1 MSFRSFSRPLRAVLA
16 GGVASLA
23 FAAAAQAQTAADAQ
37 AEARDLDAQT
47 VDDIVVTGSPIVGS
61 QRAALNQQRT
71 ADNLINV
78 IAADTVGQFP
88 DQNSAAALARL
99 PAVAVQRDQGQER
112 YLQVRGGPNRWTSVS
127 VDGVNIIGV
136 DEGGVSRAFRFDAVP
151 AVILSALEVN
161 KSLTP
166 DLPGEAIL
174 ARVNL
179 RTFSPFERRGFHVQ
193 GDVGYGEMSLGG
205 GPQEQAA
212 LRGSWSNDR
221 FGIMAAASHYER
233 EQITDNREFSY
244 DADTGL
250 PEAFD
255 IRSYR
260 VTRSSEAAM
269 LGLAFRPADGH
280 ELFFKTLYSNFNDD
294 EERNQYV
301 LELADAVSGV
311 VREDAGDLVG
321 VPVTGAFN
329 YGEYRNDNWISTLG
343 GDHRMADWDLSW
355 RINYT
360 ETENTTWLPMM
371 RQMWMNPLTSPSLT
385 YDRSNPNL
393 PIVTQFDTAVVEMTG
408 AGAPIFGRGAARDS
422 LRQGDP
428 TLNLMIPITS
438 AVNTESWVYKVDATR
453 TFDWGGR
460 SVEVSAGVE
469 YDSREVSGAA
479 ISQTSVLMLP
489 ALLPQVGLAFDAADY
504 VTDRSWETGFPLG
517 FNINWV
523 DNVAM
528 RRDIDGILSAL
539 EEAGLYDPA
548 DLTAPNGLYTIGE
561 DLFAGY
567 AMAKFRAGPAQIVA
581 GLRVEHLSQD
591 IGGFV
596 PDAAGFTP
604 VNASQDDTS
613 LFPSINVKFDLTDDI
628 LLRLSAQTGIARPS
642 FSVVRTSASID
653 DTGETVTAGNPYLE
667 PERTWGGDAS
677 LEWYL
682 PGAGLASISGFYRN
696 VDNVLFDSQTVVE
709 DDLFDAP
716 GLDRTGYDYVTTL
729 NGGEGKLY
737 GVEIAYLQQ
746 FVFLPGAWSG
756 FGFQGN
762 LSLLSGDFEAPDGRT
777 VDFPGVS
784 DTIANAS
791 IFYENY
797 GLSARVSYQW
807 RSEWIDTLSFA
818 GFGDQMRDGYES
830 LDLSVRYAVTDN
842 VSVYFDANNLS
853 DETYIAYQGDAL
865 HPTEVE
871 QVGRRYLAGL
881 RFRF

>member
-1 MSFRSFSRPLRAVLA
+1 MSLIRSFHSSKSALGAGSAALA
-16 GGVASLA
+16 LLA
-23 FAAAAQAQTAADAQ
+23 AGAAQAQTAAETQAQVQDAQ
-37 AEARDLDAQT
+37 A
-47 VDDIVVTGSPIVGS
+47 VDDIVVTASPIVGS
-61 QRAALNQQRT
+61 QRAALNQQRN

-179 RTFSPFERRGFHVQ
+179 RTFSPFERSGFHAY
-193 GDVGYGEMSLGG
+193 GDVGYGQMDLGE

-212 LRGSWSNDR
+212 LRGSWSNDT
-221 FGIMAAASHYER
+221 FGVMAAASHYER

-255 IRSYR
+255 IRNYR

-301 LELADAVSGV
+301 LELADAASGTIGA
-311 VREDAGDLVG
+311 DSGDLVG

-343 GDHRMADWDLSW
+343 GDHHMADWDLTW

-360 ETENTTWLPMM
+360 ETENTTYLPLM
-371 RQMWMNPLTSPSLT
+371 RQMWVNPLTSPSLS

-393 PIVTQFDTAVVEMTG
+393 PIIDLYDTV
-408 AGAPIFGRGAARDS
+408 RGAAGLARGPARGNLS
-422 LRQGDP
+422 QGNP
-428 TLNLMIPITS
+428 TLNLLIPIVS
-438 AVNTESWVYKVDATR
+438 AVNTESWVYKADASR
-453 TFDWGGR
+453 TFQIGGR
-460 SVEVSAGVE
+460 EVEVSGGVE
-469 YDSREVSGAA
+469 YDTRDVTGSA
-479 ISQTSVLMLP
+479 ISTTSVLVFP
-489 ALLPQVGLAFDAADY
+489 ALLPRIGATFNAADY
-504 VTDRSWETGFPLG
+504 VTDQPWRTGFPLG
-517 FNINWV
+517 FGINWV
-523 DNVAM
+523 DNKAM
-528 RRDIDGILSAL
+528 RRDIDDILNQL
-539 EEAGLYDPA
+539 QGAGLYDPA
-548 DLTAPNGLYTIGE
+548 ALTPPNSVYNIQE

-567 AMAKFRAGPAQIVA
+567 AMAKFQAGPAQIVA

-596 PDAAGFTP
+596 PDATGFTA

-642 FSVVRTSASID
+642 FSVVRTSASIN

-667 PERTWGGDAS
+667 PERTWGGDVS

-682 PGAGLASISGFYRN
+682 PGAGLASVGGFYRN

-716 GLDRTGYDYVTTL
+716 GLDRTGYDYITTL

-746 FVFLPGAWSG
+746 FVFLPGVWSG

-762 LSLLSGDFEAPDGRT
+762 LSLLSGDFKAPDGRT

-807 RSEWIDTLSFA
+807 RSQWIDTLSFA
-818 GFGDQMRDGYES
+818 GFGDQMRDGYEN

-853 DETYIAYQGDAL
+853 DETYVAYEGDAL

>member
-1 MSFRSFSRPLRAVLA
+1 MTIRSTLRLR
-16 GGVASLA
+16 ASLA
-23 FAAAAQAQTAADAQ
+23 AGTASLALAAAGATQAQTAASAAAQTQEDAQ
-37 AEARDLDAQT
+37 ALDE
-47 VDDIVVTGSPIVGS
+47 IVVTASPIVGS
-61 QRAALNQQRT
+61 QRAALNQQRN

-78 IAADTVGQFP
+78 IASDTVGQFP

-179 RTFSPFERRGFHVQ
+179 RTFSPFERRGFHAQ
-193 GDVGYGEMSLGG
+193 GDLGYGQMDLGD

-221 FGIMAAASHYER
+221 FGLMAAASHYER

-244 DADTGL
+244 DPATGL

-255 IRSYR
+255 IRNYR

-280 ELFFKTLYSNFNDD
+280 ELFLKTLYSNFNDD

-301 LELADAVSGV
+301 LELADAASGV
-311 VREDAGDLVG
+311 IGADSGDLVG

-329 YGEYRNDNWISTLG
+329 YGEYRNNNWISTLG
-343 GDHRMADWDLSW
+343 GDHHTADWDLSW

-360 ETENTTWLPMM
+360 ETENTTWLPLM
-371 RQMWMNPLTSPSLT
+371 RQMWVNPLTSPSLS

-393 PIVTQFDTAVVEMTG
+393 PIVTLYDTVVG
-408 AGAPIFGRGAARDS
+408 AGGLGRGAARDTLS
-422 LRQGDP
+422 QGDP
-428 TLNLMIPITS
+428 TLNLLIPITS
-438 AVNTESWVYKVDATR
+438 AVNTESWTYKADVRR
-453 TFDWGGR
+453 TIDLGGR
-460 SVEVSAGVE
+460 SVEVSAGAE
-469 YDSREVSGAA
+469 YDSREVSGSA
-479 ISQTSVLMLP
+479 ISTASVLVFP
-489 ALLPQVGLAFDAADY
+489 ALLPRIGATFNAADY
-504 VTDRSWETGFPLG
+504 VTDQPWKTGFPLG
-517 FNINWV
+517 FGINWV
-523 DNVAM
+523 DNTAM
-528 RRDIDGILSAL
+528 RRDIDSILDRLQA
-539 EEAGLYDPA
+539 AGLYDPA
-548 DLTAPNGLYTIGE
+548 DLTPPNSVYDISE
-561 DLFAGY
+561 DLLAGY
-567 AMAKFRAGPAQIVA
+567 VMAKFQAGPAQIVT
-581 GLRVEHLSQD
+581 GLRIEHLSQD

-596 PDAAGFTP
+596 PDATGFKA
-604 VNASQDDTS
+604 VEASQDDTS

-642 FSVVRTSASID
+642 FAVVRTSASVD
-653 DTGETVTAGNPYLE
+653 DTGQTVTAGNPYLE

-682 PGAGLASISGFYRN
+682 PGAGLASVSGFYRH

-709 DDLFDAP
+709 GDLFDAP
-716 GLDRTGYDYVTTL
+716 GLDRTGYDYITTL

-737 GVEIAYLQQ
+737 GVELAYLQQ
-746 FVFLPGAWSG
+746 FVFLPSGWSG

-762 LSLLSGDFEAPDGRT
+762 LSLLSGDFAAPDGRT

-797 GLSARVSYQW
+797 GLSARLSYQW
-807 RSEWIDTLSFA
+807 RSAWIDTLSFA
-818 GFGDQMRDGYES
+818 GFGDQMRDGYEN
-830 LDLSVRYAVTDN
+830 LDLSLRYAVNDN
-842 VSVYFDANNLS
+842 VTVYLDANNLS
-853 DETYIAYQGDAL
+853 DETYVAYEGDIQ

-881 RFRF
+881 RLRF

>member
-1 MSFRSFSRPLRAVLA
+1 MNFHRHNSLRAALTASVGFSVLIAA
-16 GGVASLA
+16 G
-23 FAAAAQAQTAADAQ
+23 AAQAQDSVDRDAT
-37 AEARDLDAQT
+37 T
-47 VDDIVVTGSPIVGS
+47 VDEVIVTASPIVGS
-61 QRAALNQQRT
+61 QRAALAQQRN

-78 IAADTVGQFP
+78 IASDTVGQFP

-179 RTFSPFERRGFHVQ
+179 RTFSPFERRGFHGQ
-193 GDVGYGEMSLGG
+193 GDIGYGEMELGG

-221 FGIMAAASHYER
+221 FGVMAAASHYER

-244 DADTGL
+244 DPTTGL

-260 VTRSSEAAM
+260 VTRSSDAAM

-280 ELFFKTLYSNFNDD
+280 EIFLKSLYSDFNDD

-301 LELADAVSGV
+301 LELADAASGV
-311 VREDAGDLVG
+311 VGEDAGDLVG

-329 YGEYRNDNWISTLG
+329 YGEYRNNNWISTLG
-343 GDHRMADWDLSW
+343 GDHEAGAWDLSW

-371 RQMWMNPLTSPSLT
+371 RQMWVNPLTSPSLT

-393 PIVTQFDTAVVEMTG
+393 PVVTLYDTVVTGVDG
-408 AGAPIFGRGAARDS
+408 AGDPIFGRGDARS
-422 LRQGDP
+422 ALRQDDP
-428 TLNLMIPITS
+428 TLNLMIPIVS
-438 AVNTESWVYKVDATR
+438 AVETQSWVYKLDGSR
-453 TFDWGGR
+453 EFDWGGR
-460 SVEVSAGVE
+460 PVEVSTGIE
-469 YDSREVSGAA
+469 YNSREVMGSA

-489 ALLPQVGLAFDAADY
+489 ALLPAVGLTFDAGDY
-504 VTDRSWETGFPLG
+504 VTDQPWQTNFPTGFG
-517 FNINWV
+517 VNWV
-523 DNVAM
+523 DNGAM
-528 RRDIDGILSAL
+528 RRDIDVILSTL
-539 EEAGLYDPA
+539 EDAGLYDPA
-548 DLTAPNGLYTIGE
+548 DLTAPNGRYEIQE
-561 DLFAGY
+561 DVLAGY
-567 AMAKFRAGPAQIVA
+567 AMAKFEAGPAQIVA
-581 GLRVEHLSQD
+581 GLRVEHLTQD
-591 IGGFV
+591 IGGFI
-596 PDAAGFTP
+596 PDAAGFIP
-604 VNASQDDTS
+604 VTASQEDTS
-613 LFPSINVKFDLTDDI
+613 LFPSINVKFDLAEDI

-642 FSVVRTSASID
+642 FAVVRTSASID
-653 DTGETVTAGNPYLE
+653 DTGEVVSAGNPYLE

-682 PGAGLASISGFYRN
+682 PGSGLASVSGFYRN
-696 VDNVLFDSQTVVE
+696 VDNVLFDSQTIVT

-737 GVEIAYLQQ
+737 GVEVAYLQQ
-746 FVFLPGAWSG
+746 FVFLPGPWAG
-756 FGFQGN
+756 LGFQGN
-762 LSLLSGDFEAPDGRT
+762 LSLLSGDFETPDGRT

-784 DTIANAS
+784 DTIVNAS
-791 IFYENY
+791 LFYENY
-797 GLSARVSYQW
+797 GLSARASYQW

-830 LDLSVRYAVTDN
+830 VDVSVRYAVNDN
-842 VSVYFDANNLS
+842 VSVYFDANNLT
-853 DETYIAYQGDAL
+853 DETYVAYEGDKA

>member
-1 MSFRSFSRPLRAVLA
+1 MSLIRSSYVSKSALGV
-16 GGVASLA
+16 GVAALA
-23 FAAAAQAQTAADAQ
+23 LVASGAVQAQTAAETQAQ
-37 AEARDLDAQT
+37 IDTQT
-47 VDDIVVTGSPIVGS
+47 VDDIVVTASPIVGS
-61 QRAALNQQRT
+61 QRAALNQQRN

-179 RTFSPFERRGFHVQ
+179 RTFSPFERRGFHAQ
-193 GDVGYGEMSLGG
+193 GDLGYGEMDLGG

-221 FGIMAAASHYER
+221 FGVMAAASHYER

-301 LELADAVSGV
+301 LELADAVSGTIGA
-311 VREDAGDLVG
+311 DAGDLVG

-371 RQMWMNPLTSPSLT
+371 RQMWVNPLTSPSLS
-385 YDRSNPNL
+385 YDRSDPNL
-393 PIVTQFDTAVVEMTG
+393 PIVTLYDTVAG
-408 AGAPIFGRGAARDS
+408 AGGLARGPARDS

-438 AVNTESWVYKVDATR
+438 AVNTESWVYKIDATR

-460 SVEVSAGVE
+460 SVEMSAGVE
-469 YDSREVSGAA
+469 YDSREVRGSA

-489 ALLPQVGLAFDAADY
+489 ALLPRVGLTFNAADY
-504 VTDRSWETGFPLG
+504 VTDRPWDTGFPLG
-517 FNINWV
+517 FRINWV

-528 RRDIDGILSAL
+528 RRDIDGILTAL
-539 EEAGLYDPA
+539 EGAGLYDPA
-548 DLTAPNGLYTIGE
+548 NLTAPNGLYTIGE

-567 AMAKFRAGPAQIVA
+567 AMAKFQAGPAQIVA

-596 PDAAGFTP
+596 PDSPTTFLP

-653 DTGETVTAGNPYLE
+653 DTGETVSAGNPYLE

-682 PGAGLASISGFYRN
+682 PGAGLASVSGFYRN

-746 FVFLPGAWSG
+746 FVFLPGVWSG

-791 IFYENY
+791 IFYENH

-818 GFGDQMRDGYES
+818 GFGDQMRDGYEN

-853 DETYIAYQGDAL
+853 DETYVAYQGDAL

>member
-1 MSFRSFSRPLRAVLA
+1 MFLIRSSHSSNSASNSVSKSALGA
-16 GGVASLA
+16 GVAALA
-23 FAAAAQAQTAADAQ
+23 LLAAGAVQAQTAAETQ
-37 AEARDLDAQT
+37 AKIQDAQT
-47 VDDIVVTGSPIVGS
+47 VDDIVVTASPIVGS
-61 QRAALNQQRT
+61 QRAALNQQRN

-78 IAADTVGQFP
+78 IASDTVGQFP

-193 GDVGYGEMSLGG
+193 GDLGYGEMDLGG

-221 FGIMAAASHYER
+221 FGVMAAASHYER

-244 DADTGL
+244 DPATGL

-301 LELADAVSGV
+301 LELADAASGV
-311 VREDAGDLVG
+311 AGAETGDLVG

-360 ETENTTWLPMM
+360 ETENTTWLPMV

-385 YDRSNPNL
+385 YDRSDPNL
-393 PIVTQFDTAVVEMTG
+393 PIVTLYDTV
-408 AGAPIFGRGAARDS
+408 AGPGGLSRGPARDALS
-422 LRQGDP
+422 QGNP
-428 TLNLMIPITS
+428 SVNLMLPITS
-438 AVNTESWVYKVDATR
+438 AVNTESWVYKIDATR
-453 TFDWGGR
+453 TFDLGGR
-460 SVEVSAGVE
+460 AVEFSAGFQ
-469 YDSREVSGAA
+469 YDDRDVAGSA

-489 ALLPQVGLAFDAADY
+489 STFDPADY
-504 VTDRSWETGFPLG
+504 VTDKAWDTNFPLG
-517 FNINWV
+517 FRINWV

-528 RRDIDGILSAL
+528 RRDLDAFLAAA
-539 EEAGLYDPA
+539 EAAGEYDPA
-548 DLTAPNGLYTIGE
+548 DLTAPNGRYTIQE
-561 DLFAGY
+561 KLTSAY
-567 AMAKFRAGPAQIVA
+567 AQAKFDLGRAQIVT

-596 PDAAGFTP
+596 PEGPDSPVFTP
-604 VNASQDDTS
+604 VNASQDDTA

-682 PGAGLASISGFYRN
+682 PGAGLASVSGFYRN

-709 DDLFDAP
+709 DDLFDTP
-716 GLDRTGYDYVTTL
+716 DLDRTGYDYVTTL

-853 DETYIAYQGDAL
+853 DETYVAYEGDAL

>member
-1 MSFRSFSRPLRAVLA
+1 MSLIRSSYVSKSALGV
-16 GGVASLA
+16 GVAALA
-23 FAAAAQAQTAADAQ
+23 LVASGAVQAQTAAETQAQ
-37 AEARDLDAQT
+37 IDTQT
-47 VDDIVVTGSPIVGS
+47 VDDIVVTASPIVGS
-61 QRAALNQQRT
+61 QRAALNQQRN

-179 RTFSPFERRGFHVQ
+179 RTFSPFERRGFHAQ
-193 GDVGYGEMSLGG
+193 GDLGYGEMDLGG

-221 FGIMAAASHYER
+221 FGVMAAASHYER

-301 LELADAVSGV
+301 LELADAVSGTIGA
-311 VREDAGDLVG
+311 DAGDLVG

-371 RQMWMNPLTSPSLT
+371 RQMWVNPLTSPSLS
-385 YDRSNPNL
+385 YDRSDPNL
-393 PIVTQFDTAVVEMTG
+393 PIVTLYDTVAG
-408 AGAPIFGRGAARDS
+408 AGGLARGPARDS

-438 AVNTESWVYKVDATR
+438 AVNTESWVYKIDATR

-460 SVEVSAGVE
+460 SVEMSAGVE
-469 YDSREVSGAA
+469 YDSREVRGSA

-489 ALLPQVGLAFDAADY
+489 ALLPRVGLTFNAADY
-504 VTDRSWETGFPLG
+504 VTDRAWDTGFPLG
-517 FNINWV
+517 FRINWV

-528 RRDIDGILSAL
+528 RRDIDGILTAL
-539 EEAGLYDPA
+539 EDAGLYDPA
-548 DLTAPNGLYTIGE
+548 NLTAPNGLYTIGE

-567 AMAKFRAGPAQIVA
+567 AMAKFQAGPAQIVA

-596 PDAAGFTP
+596 PDSPTTFLP

-613 LFPSINVKFDLTDDI
+613 LFPSINVKFDLTEDI

-653 DTGETVTAGNPYLE
+653 DTGETVSAGNPYLE

-682 PGAGLASISGFYRN
+682 PGAGLASVSGFYRN
-696 VDNVLFDSQTVVE
+696 VDNVLFDSQTVVQ

-746 FVFLPGAWSG
+746 FVFLPGVWSG

-762 LSLLSGDFEAPDGRT
+762 LSLLSGDFEAPDGRM

-791 IFYENY
+791 IFYENH

-807 RSEWIDTLSFA
+807 RSDWLDTLG
-818 GFGDQMRDGYES
+818 GFGSGEYRQGYENLDVS
-830 LDLSVRYAVTDN
+830 LRYAVNDQLTLFADASNLTDAIY
-842 VSVYFDANNLS
+842 V
-853 DETYIAYQGDAL
+853 AYEGTPAK
-865 HPTEVE
+865 PTEVE
-871 QVGRRYLAGL
+871 QIGRRFLGGI
-881 RFRF
+881 RFSF

>member
-1 MSFRSFSRPLRAVLA
+1 MRESPSILSLRAVLG
-16 GGVASLA
+16 GGVAAMALI
-23 FAAAAQAQTAADAQ
+23 AAGAVQAQTAADSQ
-37 AEARDLDAQT
+37 ARQNEART
-47 VDDIVVTGSPIVGS
+47 VDDIIVTASPIVGS
-61 QRAALNQQRT
+61 QRAALVQQRN

-78 IAADTVGQFP
+78 IASDTVGQFP

-127 VDGVNIIGV
+127 VDGVNIVGV

-151 AVILSALEVN
+151 AVILSSLEVN

-179 RTFSPFERRGFHVQ
+179 RTFSPFDRKGFHVQ
-193 GDVGYGEMSLGG
+193 GDLGYGEMNLGG

-212 LRGSWSNDR
+212 LRASWSNDR

-233 EQITDNREFSY
+233 EQLTDNREFTY
-244 DADTGL
+244 NPTTGL

-269 LGLAFRPADGH
+269 LGLALRPADGH
-280 ELFFKTLYSNFNDD
+280 ELFFKSLYSNFNDD

-301 LELADAVSGV
+301 LELADAASGAV
-311 VREDAGDLVG
+311 GERSGDLVG

-329 YGEYRNDNWISTLG
+329 YGEYRNSNWINTLG
-343 GDHRMADWDLSW
+343 GDHEFAAWDVSW

-371 RQMWMNPLTSPSLT
+371 RQMWVDPRTAPSIS
-385 YDRSNPNL
+385 YDRSDANL
-393 PIVTQFDTAVVEMTG
+393 PIITLYDTVAG
-408 AGAPIFGRGAARDS
+408 AGGLTRGAARDA
-422 LRQGDP
+422 LRQDNP
-428 TLNLMIPITS
+428 NVSLMIPITS
-438 AVNTESWVYKVDATR
+438 AVETDSWVYKLDGTR
-453 TFDWGGR
+453 TFHWGGR
-460 SVEVSAGVE
+460 TVELSMGAAH
-469 YDSREVSGAA
+469 DSREVQGAA
-479 ISQTSVLMLP
+479 IATTSVLMLP
-489 ALLPQVGLAFDAADY
+489 SLLPRVGMTFTPGKY
-504 VTDRSWETGFPLG
+504 VTDKPWDTGFPLG
-517 FNINWV
+517 FRINWV
-523 DNVAM
+523 DNGAM
-528 RRDIDGILSAL
+528 RGDIDAILQAL
-539 EEAGLYDPA
+539 GGAGLYSREG
-548 DLTAPNGLYTIGE
+548 LTAPNARYAIKE
-561 DLFAGY
+561 DLTAAY
-567 AMAKFRAGPAQIVA
+567 ASAKFEAGPAQLVA
-581 GLRVEHLSQD
+581 GLRVERLSQD

-596 PDAAGFTP
+596 PGTSGFTA

-613 LFPSINVKFDLTDDI
+613 LFPSINVKFDLKDD
-628 LLRLSAQTGIARPS
+628 LVLRLAAQTGIARPS
-642 FSVVRTSASID
+642 FAVVRTSATID
-653 DTGETVTAGNPYLE
+653 DTGRRVTAGNPYLE

-682 PGAGLASISGFYRN
+682 PGSGLASVSGFYRN
-696 VDNVLFDSQTVVE
+696 VDNVLFDSSTRVSG
-709 DDLFDAP
+709 DLFDAP
-716 GLDRTGYDYVTTL
+716 GLDRTGYEYVTTL

-737 GVEIAYLQQ
+737 GVEFAYMQQ
-746 FVFLPGAWSG
+746 FVFLPGVWDG

-762 LSLLSGDFEAPDGRT
+762 LSLLSGDFKSPDGRT

-791 IFYENY
+791 IFYEKH
-797 GLSARVSYQW
+797 GLSARLSYQW
-807 RSEWIDTLSFA
+807 RSKWIDTLTFE
-818 GFGDQMRDGYES
+818 GFGDQMRDGYEN
-830 LDLSVRYAVTDN
+830 LDLSVRYAINDN
-842 VSVYFDANNLS
+842 VSIYFDANNLT
-853 DETYIAYQGDAL
+853 DETYVAYEGDRR

-871 QVGRRYLAGL
+871 QVGRRYLAGV